1 MLFQGYSNA
10 PLHVALQAHLSMDL
24 DPQLRAMQDVQMGS
38 TSFSLGV
45 SMVSMMILWC
55 FYVAMMIPGFLFFI
69 VNSNGVLMGQESIN

>member
-38 TSFSLGV
+38 TSFSPGV
-45 SMVSMMILWC
+45 SMVCL
-55 FYVAMMIPGFLFFI
+55 
-69 VNSNGVLMGQESIN
+69 